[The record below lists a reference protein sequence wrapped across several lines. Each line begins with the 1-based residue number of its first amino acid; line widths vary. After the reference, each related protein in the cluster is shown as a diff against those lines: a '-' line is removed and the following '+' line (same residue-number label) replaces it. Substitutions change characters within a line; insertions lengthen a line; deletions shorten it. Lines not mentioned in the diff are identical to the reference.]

1 MGQMKE
7 KKERKVFKR
16 KEELN
21 KDFQILQNNVQFIN
35 ESNSWKMNRNFEN

>member
-1 MGQMKE
+1 MKE

-21 KDFQILQNNVQFIN
+21 KDFQILLNNVQFIN

>member
-21 KDFQILQNNVQFIN
+21 NDFQILQNNVQFIN